1 MGSFSKPN
9 EPHVVCFHI
18 LLARG
23 HRTPMLKLARLIHH
37 KGFHT
42 IIVKSWGHS
51 SLDGMPDFQ
60 FEAIPDGLS
69 LWLMLMPVRFSVT
82 LSQAPHFVSFL
93 LDSTAVNFGNI
104 TVMTQQQLVEFAWG
118 LAISK
123 KTFLWIGPDLVR
135 GIYDFSTWV
144 SWRV

>member
-1 MGSFSKPN
+1 
-9 EPHVVCFHI
+9 
-18 LLARG
+18 
-23 HRTPMLKLARLIHH
+23 
-37 KGFHT
+37 
-42 IIVKSWGHS
+42 
-51 SLDGMPDFQ
+51 
-60 FEAIPDGLS
+60 
-69 LWLMLMPVRFSVT
+69 
-82 LSQAPHFVSFL
+82 
-93 LDSTAVNFGNI
+93 VNFGNI